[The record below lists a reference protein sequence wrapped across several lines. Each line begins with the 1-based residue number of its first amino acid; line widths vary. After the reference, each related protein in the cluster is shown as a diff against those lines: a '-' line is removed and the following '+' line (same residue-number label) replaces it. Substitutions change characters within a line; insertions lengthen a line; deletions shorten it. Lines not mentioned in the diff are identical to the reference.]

1 MITLGFNQKPV
12 HARRARPR
20 IDLFMRMCENIALF
34 MQENDGRDFK
44 AFLVRDHGFISLY
57 LMTTAKTYDFELSR
71 KLTEFS
77 GPYIKRGVFESVS
90 LLPASSFEEL
100 EAFFDPKRA
109 LQIKIEDA

>member
-44 AFLVRDHGFISLY
+44 AFLVRDHGF
-57 LMTTAKTYDFELSR
+57 DQ
-71 KLTEFS
+71 
-77 GPYIKRGVFESVS
+77 P
-90 LLPASSFEEL
+90 LPHDHGKNL
-100 EAFFDPKRA
+100 R
-109 LQIKIEDA
+109 L